1 MASSCRTMVRLRS
14 VREFLYASYRT
25 MYPPSG
31 LGMALFRGAGG
42 RQVDGTVGTFG
53 ALEKVTA
60 SSRVRRAQEQGKF
73 CRLLQ
78 LRHPH
83 RA

>member
-1 MASSCRTMVRLRS
+1 MVLL
-14 VREFLYASYRT
+14 VE
-25 MYPPSG
+25 
-31 LGMALFRGAGG
+31 LGS
-42 RQVDGTVGTFG
+42 FG

-73 CRLLQ
+73 YRPLW

>member
-1 MASSCRTMVRLRS
+1 MHHIEPCTLHRGLGWHFLGGQAVVRLM
-14 VREFLYASYRT
+14 VLLVE
-25 MYPPSG
+25 
-31 LGMALFRGAGG
+31 LGS
-42 RQVDGTVGTFG
+42 FG

-73 CRLLQ
+73 YRPLW